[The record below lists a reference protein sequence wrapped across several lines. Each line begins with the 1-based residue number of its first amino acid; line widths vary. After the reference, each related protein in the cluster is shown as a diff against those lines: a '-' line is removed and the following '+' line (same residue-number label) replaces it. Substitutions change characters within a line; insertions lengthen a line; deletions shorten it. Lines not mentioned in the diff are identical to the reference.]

1 MKNGL
6 ATQFKYSKN
15 LTIISTLT
23 ILFIDHVI
31 EIYQWFGL
39 LLYGEGPKFNS
50 LEFQQYK
57 VRIFIYFF
65 QLAFLKIN

>member
-6 ATQFKYSKN
+6 ATQFKYSKI

-23 ILFIDHVI
+23 ILFINHVI

-39 LLYGEGPKFNS
+39 LLYGEGLEFNS
-50 LEFQQYK
+50 PEFQQYN
-57 VRIFIYFF
+57 VRIIFILFF
-65 QLAFLKIN
+65 N